1 MERTSR
7 SSRQHPSVARSGAT
21 VRRSR
26 GLAVALVVAV
36 GLGVSLPA
44 DAVAEDVSNIPGAF
58 VDVGIGAR
66 PMGMAGA
73 VVVSSYGAGSLYWN
87 PAGLAVGERSKEFS
101 VDYADVMGLVP
112 YTAASGAYRLSE
124 RYTLGIGLL
133 YSGDEVLSETT
144 VLLGAATSLS
154 SLPWLDAGPM
164 NVGATLR
171 TRWASFGSPSSFED
185 NVSGSALGFGLD
197 AGATIPVSDRVT
209 FGIAARDIL
218 STLSWESTTG
228 GSYDESVPPALAFG
242 IAATPHRNVL
252 LELDV
257 DKSLH
262 QDSRDLVLLGA
273 EVMLFDVAALR
284 GGYRKELSHGE
295 LSEFSVGAGAN
306 VVAGSSVIGLD
317 IAYLFGHLEDT
328 LRLSMGFGL

>member
-1 MERTSR
+1 M
-7 SSRQHPSVARSGAT
+7 
-21 VRRSR
+21 VRRSA
-26 GLAVALVVAV
+26 GVAAALVVAI
-36 GLGVSLPA
+36 GLGVCFPA
-44 DAVAEDVSNIPGAF
+44 GASAEGVSDIPGAF

-66 PMGMAGA
+66 SMGMGGA
-73 VVVSSYGAGSLYWN
+73 VVVTSHGAGSLYWN

-112 YTAASGAYRLSE
+112 YTAASAAYRLSE

-133 YSGDEVLSETT
+133 YSGDDVLSETT

-154 SLPWLDAGPM
+154 SLPWLDAGPT
-164 NVGATLR
+164 NVGATVR
-171 TRWASFGSPSSFED
+171 TRLASFGSPSGFED
-185 NVSGSALGFGLD
+185 DVSGSALGFGLD
-197 AGATIPVSDRVT
+197 AGATIPVTERVT

-218 STLSWESTTG
+218 STLSWESTAG
-228 GSYDESVPPALAFG
+228 GSYNEGVPPALAFG
-242 IAATPHRNVL
+242 VAARPHRNVL
-252 LELDV
+252 LELDL
-257 DKSLH
+257 DKALH

-273 EVMLFDVAALR
+273 EVTLFDVAALR
-284 GGYRKELSHGE
+284 GGYRKEISSGE

-306 VVAGSSVIGLD
+306 VAAGSSVIGLD